1 VSTLIHEP
9 LFKSLSTPLPFFLQL
24 QYSFLSL
31 VFNQREPSPWIYK
44 IAVMAKCVTFFVI
57 AVLLSFSLGQ
67 AARHESVDPR
77 NTQQEGAEADG
88 FERVDEGCGAAN
100 EEECLMRRT
109 LVAHTDYI
117 YTQGNRH

>member
-1 VSTLIHEP
+1 
-9 LFKSLSTPLPFFLQL
+9 
-24 QYSFLSL
+24 
-31 VFNQREPSPWIYK
+31 
-44 IAVMAKCVTFFVI
+44 MAKCVTFFVI
-57 AVLLSFSLGQ
+57 AVLLSFSLGR
-67 AARHESVDPR
+67 AARHEPVDPR
-77 NTQQEGAEADG
+77 NTQQEVLGAEADG